1 MSPTPILDLEQEP
14 PKAQR
19 SWVALAITIL
29 VSAIF
34 LAPILA
40 GLITSRAPALNGL
53 LWIPAIYIGI
63 AIHEIGHLFAG
74 KLAGMEPGG
83 LYVGGFL
90 FLKSGQRWTFRFDFR
105 QIVGGFA
112 KPLPPKGDF
121 RRDHFAW
128 MVAGG
133 PIVSTLFT
141 ALCTLALFKFGS
153 GSWDWISTLFWGS
166 TIGVSSVIPYSAGG
180 VRSDGSLLWQLF
192 RHPDRSRR
200 WIALLALQTEEAGG
214 VLPRD
219 WDSGLMA
226 EISKIDDSDSY
237 YPAVQMLAAYRSVD
251 QHDIEAAVQH
261 LENALAASSRNGGK
275 RIRHWCFL
283 EAASVSARER
293 KNPGQ
298 ARTWLERARKIEK
311 PQSTAGIEAEIAMAE
326 GRFED
331 ALQHWAAARDFIARR
346 RADSGLARFS
356 KERIAER
363 ERVCQVALREA
374 EKPGSPPK
382 LEQNLMSTPSREQTP
397 FPWMAV
403 AAIALIVITVLA
415 AVVLR

>member
-1 MSPTPILDLEQEP
+1 MSPTPILDLEQDL
-14 PKAQR
+14 PKPR
-19 SWVALAITIL
+19 HSWAALAITIL

-40 GLITSRAPALNGL
+40 GLITSRAPSLNAL
-53 LWIPAIYIGI
+53 LWLPAIYAGI

-105 QIVGGFA
+105 QVVAGFA

-133 PIVSTLFT
+133 PIASALFT

-166 TIGVSSVIPYSAGG
+166 TIGVSAVIPYSSGG
-180 VRSDGSLLWQLF
+180 IRSDGALLWQLL

-219 WDSGLMA
+219 WDPGLMA
-226 EISKIDDSDSY
+226 EILETDDADSY
-237 YPAVQMLAAYRSVD
+237 YPAVQMLAGYRSVD
-251 QHDIEAAVQH
+251 QADNETALRH
-261 LENALAASSRNGGK
+261 LENALAVSSRHGSK
-275 RIRHWCFL
+275 RIRHWCFM
-283 EAASVSARER
+283 EAASMSARER
-293 KNPGQ
+293 KNPAQ
-298 ARTWLERARKIEK
+298 ARTWLERARKIQK

-326 GRFED
+326 GRFDE
-331 ALQHWAAARDFIARR
+331 AIRHWSAAREFIARR
-346 RADSGLARFS
+346 RLDSGLARFS
-356 KERIAER
+356 KQRIAAR
-363 ERVCQVALREA
+363 EHVCHVALRSTEA
-374 EKPGSPPK
+374 
-382 LEQNLMSTPSREQTP
+382 
-397 FPWMAV
+397 
-403 AAIALIVITVLA
+403 AATSS
-415 AVVLR
+415 